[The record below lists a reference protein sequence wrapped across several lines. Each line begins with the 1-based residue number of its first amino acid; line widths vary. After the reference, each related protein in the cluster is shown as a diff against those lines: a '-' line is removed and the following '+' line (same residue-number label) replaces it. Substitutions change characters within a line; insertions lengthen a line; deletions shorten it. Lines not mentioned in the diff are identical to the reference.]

1 MRSGTMVILKVAFQ
15 NVTQM
20 LFANYNYMIETS
32 APDRADKPFHIWS
45 LPGAVRGSDY
55 FLNLHSSHTLAEFFA
70 IDLIAI
76 PQQKA
81 WGSFFR
87 EYFHDLLS
95 CPSSRRMFGHI
106 EMRHTPVNR

>member
-1 MRSGTMVILKVAFQ
+1 MVNDTINLLHITVAY
-15 NVTQM
+15 TPAAAW
-20 LFANYNYMIETS
+20 LS
-32 APDRADKPFHIWS
+32 APAHPCTTINAFWND
-45 LPGAVRGSDY
+45 G
-55 FLNLHSSHTLAEFFA
+55 NTESSHTLAEFFA